1 MDTDTTPKMTR
12 RAIDRQNADAADA
25 YAAASVAA
33 AAATPPTKA
42 NDAIRVAQKQQAR
55 HGPMIAL
62 DLFAGTGWGVALQRL
77 GVDEFGVEVMPEA
90 IATRAANGMMTAY
103 HDVWAGLELTTPNF
117 LYDYD
122 LLIASPPCQTFSLA
136 GKGAGRAALE
146 HVLEAI
152 RVGSYKDVAQ
162 LRAFGE
168 RFDPRTALVL
178 APLAHVWRDT
188 PRLVVFEQVPPVLPV
203 WEACAEVMREWGYSV
218 TTAILNCE
226 QYGVP
231 QTRRRAILVARWD
244 REATMPTPTHSRYYS
259 RDPKALDAGVL
270 PWVSMADALG
280 WDGPTVT
287 SQAQS
292 WRVRSNYGTGGD
304 PGNRGYR
311 NADEPAATIT
321 SKAGRG
327 IIEREINLDPA
338 RPATTVAGDPR
349 LSSRE
354 HHYHGEQNSTST
366 KITVAEASALQT
378 YPTSFDWTTGVNG
391 KPLPKTKAF
400 LQIGNAVPPL
410 FAEAIISNLLDPR

>member
-1 MDTDTTPKMTR
+1 M
-12 RAIDRQNADAADA
+12 
-25 YAAASVAA
+25 
-33 AAATPPTKA
+33 
-42 NDAIRVAQKQQAR
+42 
-55 HGPMIAL
+55 MIAL

-178 APLAHVWRDT
+178 APLAHVWRDM

-203 WEACAEVMREWGYSV
+203 WEACAEVMRELGYSV

-280 WDGPTVT
+280 FVR
-287 SQAQS
+287 S

-327 IIEREINLDPA
+327 ILERVPNLDPA